1 MDKKAVTPKT
11 WDEFRKTG
19 LFMFVNTL
27 LHAFGWA
34 LVVEVENYKELG
46 DNAPVTKCY
55 PARVT
60 YRGFD
65 NSDVTEMHQKMSTYV
80 ADNAQEVFRL
90 YVLHPEGQRCDNLRF

>member
-1 MDKKAVTPKT
+1 MEQEKQIKWVDARS

-34 LVVEVENYKELG
+34 LVVEVDNYKELG
-46 DNAPVTKCY
+46 DDAPVTKCY
-55 PARVT
+55 PARVK

-65 NSDVTEMHQKMSTYV
+65 HEDQSQMHKRIGEYLKNNSEDLHQDT
-80 ADNAQEVFRL
+80 L
-90 YVLHPEGQRCDNLRF
+90 L